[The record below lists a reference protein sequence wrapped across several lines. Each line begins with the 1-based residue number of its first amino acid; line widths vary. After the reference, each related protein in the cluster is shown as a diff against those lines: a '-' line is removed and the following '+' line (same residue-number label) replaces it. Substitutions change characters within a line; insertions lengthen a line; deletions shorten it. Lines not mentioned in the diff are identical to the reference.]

1 MWVRGAV
8 SRQAGGGTG
17 NAPRLL
23 SGRVSLPPSFCP
35 GLPETGNFL
44 RQPALDEAVIPGPDV
59 HFSSHCVI
67 RGGTAMG
74 RSPRHAA
81 LCLWKGLAASGHV
94 ASQLTSGSSPP
105 LHRELSL
112 SELYS

>member
-1 MWVRGAV
+1 
-8 SRQAGGGTG
+8 
-17 NAPRLL
+17 
-23 SGRVSLPPSFCP
+23 
-35 GLPETGNFL
+35 
-44 RQPALDEAVIPGPDV
+44 
-59 HFSSHCVI
+59 
-67 RGGTAMG
+67 MG

-81 LCLWKGLAASGHV
+81 LCLWKGLAVSGHV

>member
-1 MWVRGAV
+1 
-8 SRQAGGGTG
+8 
-17 NAPRLL
+17 
-23 SGRVSLPPSFCP
+23 
-35 GLPETGNFL
+35 
-44 RQPALDEAVIPGPDV
+44 
-59 HFSSHCVI
+59 
-67 RGGTAMG
+67 MG